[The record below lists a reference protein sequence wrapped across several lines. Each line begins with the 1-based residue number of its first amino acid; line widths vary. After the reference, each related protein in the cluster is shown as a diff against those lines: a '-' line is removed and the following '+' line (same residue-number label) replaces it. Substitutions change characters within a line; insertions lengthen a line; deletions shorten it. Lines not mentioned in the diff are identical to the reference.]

1 MSVNKNSIEDKI
13 KQLEEL
19 LTWFESDEVTVEAA
33 VEKYDLASRIALDLE
48 SELETAKNK
57 VEVIKKKYA

>member
-48 SELETAKNK
+48 SELEKAKNK